1 MITPTP
7 NLMVVDDE
15 PDVLCSIKD
24 LFRREAKVFTFE
36 RGAEAL
42 HALDEGLDVDVI
54 LSDHQM
60 PAMTGVEFLR
70 RAKERAPDATRL
82 IITGHADLKAVIDA
96 INHGSVW
103 HYISKPWEPED
114 LLTKVRQAAEQR
126 ELIRQN
132 RRLLAELQES
142 NRLKSAFIEVVA
154 HELRTPVT
162 IVQGMAELW
171 RITQANTASPED
183 RERMEKISG
192 ASRRLAG
199 IVERIVSLL
208 EAGKF
213 GATIR
218 RSRVDPAVLIRQAV
232 EDVHPFLVNRSQK
245 VDIRINPDLG
255 EAEIDPEKFRDILT
269 NLLINAIKF
278 SPDEATIV
286 VAADPVAGNQLEFAI
301 ADSGP
306 GIPDEHQRHL
316 FEPFFT
322 GFDTMHHSSG
332 SWECGKR
339 GMGLGLCLV
348 KSFVEL
354 HGGGVDC
361 ANRADGGTEFR
372 FRLPRRAPGP
382 VASEN

>member
-15 PDVLCSIKD
+15 PEVLSSIKD
-24 LFRREAKVFTFE
+24 LFRREAKVYTFE
-36 RGAEAL
+36 RGSEAL

-114 LLTKVRQAAEQR
+114 LLTKVRQAAGQR

-162 IVQGMAELW
+162 IVQGMADLW
-171 RITQANTASPED
+171 RITQGATAPPED
-183 RERMEKISG
+183 RERMEKISV

-199 IVERIVSLL
+199 IVERIVALL

-218 RSRVDPAVLIRQAV
+218 RSRVEPAALIRQAV
-232 EDVHPFLVNRSQK
+232 EDVHPFLANRAQE
-245 VDIRINPDLG
+245 VRLEIDPGLG
-255 EAEIDPEKFRDILT
+255 EAEIDPEKFKDILT

-278 SPDEATIV
+278 SPDGATITVSAAPV
-286 VAADPVAGNQLEFAI
+286 VAGWLEFAVS
-301 ADSGP
+301 DSGS
-306 GIPDEHQRHL
+306 GISDEHQPHL

-322 GFDTMHHSSG
+322 GFDTIHHSSG
-332 SWECGKR
+332 GWEQGKR

-348 KSFVEL
+348 KAFVEL
-354 HGGGVDC
+354 HAGEVDC
-361 ANRADGGTEFR
+361 TNRPGGGTEFR
-372 FRLPRRAPGP
+372 FRLPRRTPGP